1 MQPGDTFFIPTPDN
15 PTRHLWIVLGP
26 PEPDGR
32 ACCVNVT
39 SMGDHIADTTV
50 ILEVGDHPFI
60 EKRSVVNYA
69 KAANLDIRKIE
80 VALNDPLVP
89 RTNWKKFDCCTP
101 QLLERVRRGLLA
113 SKHTKRAIKDQCRK
127 LWSL

>member
-1 MQPGDTFFIPTPDN
+1 
-15 PTRHLWIVLGP
+15 
-26 PEPDGR
+26 
-32 ACCVNVT
+32 
-39 SMGDHIADTTV
+39 MGDHIADTTV

-69 KAANLDIRKIE
+69 KAANLDVRTIE
-80 VALNDPLVP
+80 VALTAPLVA
-89 RTNWKKFDCCTP
+89 RNNWKKFDGCAP
-101 QLLERVRRGLLA
+101 QLLERVQRGLLA